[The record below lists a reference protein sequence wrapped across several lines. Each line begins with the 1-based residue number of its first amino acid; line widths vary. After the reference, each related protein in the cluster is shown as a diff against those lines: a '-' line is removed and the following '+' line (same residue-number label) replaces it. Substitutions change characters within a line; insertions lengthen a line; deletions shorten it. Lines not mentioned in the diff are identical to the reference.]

1 MEKIIVTS
9 GQPFTDIDAL
19 ACTLAYTELLNL
31 EGKNAFAVLPG
42 PLNKSITEKIKSWNL
57 DFLKKPESKNAK
69 YILVDISDPN
79 FFANFVKEKDVVEIF
94 DHRYVF
100 LYYY

>member
-69 YILVDISDPN
+69 YISVCPD
-79 FFANFVKEKDVVEIF
+79 KIF
-94 DHRYVF
+94 LRKTFGGFPFNQHRR
-100 LYYY
+100 